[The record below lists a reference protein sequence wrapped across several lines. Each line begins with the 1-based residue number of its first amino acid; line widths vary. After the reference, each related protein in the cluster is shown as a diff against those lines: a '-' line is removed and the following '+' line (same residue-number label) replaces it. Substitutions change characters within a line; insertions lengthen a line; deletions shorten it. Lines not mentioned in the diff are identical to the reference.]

1 MDTTNIL
8 NAALAE
14 VRWLNNSFRTFVAA
28 EATARDFGVDLEYR
42 HDGPLTTTQLL
53 HYDDPRRGI
62 SLKYTDGLLS
72 EYSETLVSH
81 YLTADSRTDQR
92 TLRHGISFSINR
104 DCPDHSEILSIRLY
118 AYGVKYFTAEIT
130 DGQLTNLDSRI
141 YDITD

>member
-1 MDTTNIL
+1 MDAANIL

-14 VRWLNNSFRTFVAA
+14 VRHLNGMFRTPVAA
-28 EATARDFGVDLEYR
+28 EATARHFGTDLEYR
-42 HDGPLTTTQLL
+42 HDGHVSTTELR
-53 HYDDPRRGI
+53 HIDDPRRGI
-62 SLKYTDGLLS
+62 TLKYTDGLLS

-104 DCPDHSEILSIRLY
+104 DCPDHSEILTLRLY